1 MSISRRLVAAL
12 AAALA
17 CSAAFAESNAAT
29 TDYIVVLRAPP
40 VAGYDGGDSRFEAIP
55 RRADKGGRL
64 DVQSR
69 QALDYLGHLQQS
81 QDAFLERMGSLV
93 GRPLRAKH
101 QMQHAL
107 NAVVVPL
114 SEEEAQEL
122 AADADVLLVEARR
135 DEVLNTDAG
144 PNFIGAPQLWM
155 GAAGA
160 STEVSI
166 FVNGLEGGFGI
177 PNRGAG
183 VVIGI
188 IDSGANMASPAF
200 ADPSPDGYDHINP
213 LGGTTR
219 LGWCNAGIGPV
230 TETCN
235 DKIIGTWDFVDTE
248 PASGQCLAGTY
259 RETPGVGDE
268 NGHGSHTASTSGGNP
283 WTAVVPNGN
292 GLTARISGVAPQAA
306 LVIYDACYSCSTSQG
321 PTGLCPNTSTAASVN
336 RAVADGV
343 VDVINYSIGG
353 GNSPWSDTVS
363 LAMLAAQNAGI
374 LVSASAGNSGP
385 AANTLGHR
393 EPWTMTVGASTH
405 DRAIFSAGV
414 AVQSPAPPVSL
425 QNVGAIFGSGS
436 PTTTV
441 SAAVKYAAVAPL
453 GCGASTPFP
462 AGYFAGNIAL
472 IDRGSCSFA
481 EKFNNAIGAGAVA
494 LIVSNNAA
502 GPPIVMGSMPTTHPS
517 AMISQSAGAELRDF
531 ANANPGNT
539 TQLAVLSPALR
550 AIDASFGDIMASF
563 SSRGPSSASPNNI
576 FLDSI
581 KPDVAAPGVSI
592 LAVYSTDGGA
602 NSVAFLQGTSMAA
615 PHAAGAAA
623 LIKGARP
630 DWTPMEIKSA
640 LAMTAKT
647 SMFKENGATPADPFD
662 RGSGRI
668 QPFNAAKTGL
678 VLNETQANFQAANPG
693 SGGNPATLNLASLG
707 NDACSPSCSFTR
719 TFRSTEADA
728 VTWNLSITGVT
739 GTASPSSF
747 TIPAGGTQ
755 AVTFTI
761 QSTGLTT
768 AFSFGEAV
776 LTPTSGN
783 SPTLRIPIAVRLP

>member
-1 MSISRRLVAAL
+1 MSIGRSLSAALVAAL
-12 AAALA
+12 IS
-17 CSAAFAESNAAT
+17 SAGFAETKRTAT
-29 TDYIVVLRAPP
+29 TDYIVVLRAPA
-40 VAGYDGGDSRFEAIP
+40 VAAYDGGDSRFEAIP

-69 QALDYLGHLQQS
+69 QALVYADHLKQS
-81 QDAFLERMGSLV
+81 QGLFLERVGSRF
-93 GRPLRAKH
+93 GRTLEASM

-107 NAVVVPL
+107 NALVIRL
-114 SEEEAQEL
+114 SADEAAAL
-122 AADADVLLVEARR
+122 AADGEVLLVEARR

-155 GAAGA
+155 GTPGA

-166 FVNGLEGGFGI
+166 FANGVEGGFGT
-177 PNRGAG
+177 PNRGEG
-183 VVIGI
+183 VVVGI

-219 LGWCNAGIGPV
+219 LGWCNGGTGTV
-230 TETCN
+230 TENCN
-235 DKIIGTWDFVDTE
+235 DKIIGAWDFVDTQ
-248 PASGQCLAGTY
+248 PASPQCLAGTY
-259 RETPGVGDE
+259 RETLGVGDE
-268 NGHGSHTASTSGGNP
+268 NGHGSHTASTSAGNP
-283 WTAVVPNGN
+283 WTTPVPGANGVE
-292 GLTARISGVAPQAA
+292 ARISGVAPRAS
-306 LVIYDACYSCSTSQG
+306 LVIYDACYSCSTSNG

-336 RAVADGV
+336 QAVADGV

-353 GNSPWSDTVS
+353 GSNPWTDTVS

-393 EPWTMTVGASTH
+393 EPWTMTVAASTH
-405 DRAIFSAGV
+405 DRAIYTARAS
-414 AVQSPAPPVSL
+414 VQSPTPPTIL
-425 QNVGAIFGSGS
+425 QDIGAVYATGS
-436 PTTTV
+436 PTTPLN
-441 SAAVKYAAVAPL
+441 AAIKYAEVSPL
-453 GCGASTPFP
+453 GCGATSPFP
-462 AGYFAGNIAL
+462 AGYFNGTIAL
-472 IDRGSCSFA
+472 IDRGSCNFS
-481 EKFNNAIGAGAVA
+481 EKFANAISAGAIGLLVA
-494 LIVSNNAA
+494 NNSGGAPVVMPSNPN
-502 GPPIVMGSMPTTHPS
+502 THPS
-517 AMISQSAGAELRDF
+517 AMITLPAGIALRDF
-531 ANANPGNT
+531 VLANPGNSGG
-539 TQLAVLSPALR
+539 LAALTPPVRTLDPA
-550 AIDASFGDIMASF
+550 IGDIMASF
-563 SSRGPSSASPNNI
+563 SSRGPNSAGTT

-581 KPDVAAPGVSI
+581 KPDVSAPGVSI
-592 LAVYSTDGGA
+592 LAVHSTDGGP
-602 NSVAFLQGTSMAA
+602 NSVAFLQGTSMAS
-615 PHAAGAAA
+615 PHAAGSAA

-647 SMFKENGATPADPFD
+647 SMLKENGTTPSDPFD
-662 RGSGRI
+662 RGAGRV
-668 QPFNAAKTGL
+668 QPFNAAKAGL
-678 VLNETQANFQAANPG
+678 VLNETQANFQAANPA
-693 SGGNPATLNLASLG
+693 GGGDPSTLNLASLG

-719 TFRSTEADA
+719 TFRSTEAAA
-728 VTWNLSITGVT
+728 VTWNLSIAGVT

-755 AVTFTI
+755 AVTFTV

-768 AFSFGEAV
+768 TFSFGEVV

>member
-1 MSISRRLVAAL
+1 MSIRRSLVAAL
-12 AAALA
+12 TAALA
-17 CSAAFAESNAAT
+17 CSAAFAESNATT

-69 QALDYLGHLQQS
+69 QALAYIGHLQQS
-81 QDAFLERMGSLV
+81 QDAFLERMGSRV
-93 GRPLRAKH
+93 GRPLKAKQ

-114 SEEEAQEL
+114 SAEEAQAL

-155 GAAGA
+155 GSAGA

-166 FVNGLEGGFGI
+166 FTNGVEGGFGL
-177 PNRGAG
+177 PNRGEG

-188 IDSGANMASPAF
+188 IDSGANMASPSF
-200 ADPSPDGYDHINP
+200 TDPSPDGYDHINP

-219 LGWCNAGIGPV
+219 LGWCNAGTGTV

-235 DKIIGTWDFVDTE
+235 DKVIGTWDFVDTQ
-248 PASGQCLAGTY
+248 PASPSCLAGTY
-259 RETPGVGDE
+259 RETLGVGDE

-283 WTAVVPNGN
+283 WIADVPSGN
-292 GLTARISGVAPQAA
+292 GLTARISGVAPRAA

-336 RAVADGV
+336 QAVADGV

-353 GNSPWSDTVS
+353 GNNPWSDTVS

-414 AVQSPAPPVSL
+414 TVQSPTPPPAL
-425 QNVGAIFGSGS
+425 QNVGAVFGSGS

-441 SAAVKYAAVAPL
+441 NAPVKYAAVAPL
-453 GCGASTPFP
+453 GCGATSPFP

-472 IDRGSCSFA
+472 IERGTCNFA

-502 GPPIVMGSMPTTHPS
+502 GAPTVMGSLPTTHPS
-517 AMISQSAGAELRDF
+517 VMISQSSGAALRDF

-539 TQLAVLSPALR
+539 TQMAAQTPALR

-563 SSRGPSSASPNNI
+563 SSRGPSSPSTT

-592 LAVYSTDGGA
+592 LAVYSTDGGP

-640 LAMTAKT
+640 LAMTAKPA
-647 SMFKENGATPADPFD
+647 MLKENGTTSSDPFD
-662 RGSGRI
+662 RGSGRV
-668 QPFNAAKTGL
+668 QPFNAAKAGL
-678 VLNETQANFQAANPG
+678 VLNETQANFQAANPA

-719 TFRSTEADA
+719 TFRSTEATA
-728 VTWNLSITGVT
+728 VTWNVSVSGVT
-739 GTASPSSF
+739 GSSSPASF

-755 AVTFTI
+755 AVTFTV
-761 QSTGLTT
+761 QSTGLGTT
-768 AFSFGEAV
+768 FSFGEVV

>member
-1 MSISRRLVAAL
+1 MSIGKSLSAAL
-12 AAALA
+12 LAALVS
-17 CSAAFAESNAAT
+17 SAGFADAKSTAM

-69 QALDYLGHLQQS
+69 QALVYVDHLKQS
-81 QDAFLERMGSLV
+81 QGQFLERVGSRF
-93 GRPLRAKH
+93 GRALEASQ

-107 NAVVVPL
+107 NAVVVRL
-114 SEEEAQEL
+114 SADEAAAL
-122 AADADVLLVEARR
+122 AADAEVLLVEARR

-166 FVNGLEGGFGI
+166 FANGVEGGFGT

-183 VVIGI
+183 VVVGI

-219 LGWCNAGIGPV
+219 LGWCNAGTGTV
-230 TETCN
+230 TENCN
-235 DKIIGTWDFVDTE
+235 DKVIGTWDFVDTQ
-248 PASGQCLAGTY
+248 PPSASCLAGTY
-259 RETPGVGDE
+259 RETLGVGDE
-268 NGHGSHTASTSGGNP
+268 NGHGSHTASTSAGNP
-283 WTAVVPNGN
+283 WTVAVPNGN
-292 GLTARISGVAPQAA
+292 GLTARISGVAPQAS
-306 LVIYDACYSCSTSQG
+306 LVIYDACYSCTTANG
-321 PTGLCPNTSTAASVN
+321 PTGLCPSTSTAASVN
-336 RAVADGV
+336 QAVADGV

-353 GNSPWSDTVS
+353 GNNPWSDTVS
-363 LAMLAAQNAGI
+363 LAMLSAQNAGI

-414 AVQSPAPPVSL
+414 SVQSPAPPAAR
-425 QNVGAIFGSGS
+425 QNIGAGYGSGS
-436 PTTTV
+436 PTSTAT
-441 SAAVKYAAVAPL
+441 AAVKFATVAPQ
-453 GCGASTPFP
+453 GCGAASPFP
-462 AGYFAGNIAL
+462 AGYFTGNIAL
-472 IDRGSCSFA
+472 IERGGCTFA

-502 GPPIVMGSMPTTHPS
+502 GAPTVMGSVPTTHPS
-517 AMISQSAGAELRDF
+517 VMISQASGAALRTFVD
-531 ANANPGNT
+531 ANPGNS
-539 TQLAVLSPALR
+539 TQVAAQTPALR
-550 AIDASFGDIMASF
+550 SIDASFGDIMASF
-563 SSRGPSSASPNNI
+563 SSRGPSSPSTT

-592 LAVYSTDGGA
+592 LAVYSTDGGP
-602 NSVAFLQGTSMAA
+602 NSVDFLQGTSMAA

-647 SMFKENGATPADPFD
+647 SMLKENGTTPSDPFD
-662 RGSGRI
+662 RGAGRV
-668 QPFNAAKTGL
+668 QPFNAAKAGL
-678 VLNETQANFQAANPG
+678 VLNETQANFQAANPAG
-693 SGGNPATLNLASLG
+693 GGNPATLNLASLG
-707 NDACSPSCSFTR
+707 NDACSPNCAFTR
-719 TFRSTEADA
+719 TFRSTEAAA
-728 VTWNLSITGVT
+728 VTWNVSITGVT
-739 GTASPSSF
+739 GSASPSSF

-768 AFSFGEAV
+768 TFSFGEAV